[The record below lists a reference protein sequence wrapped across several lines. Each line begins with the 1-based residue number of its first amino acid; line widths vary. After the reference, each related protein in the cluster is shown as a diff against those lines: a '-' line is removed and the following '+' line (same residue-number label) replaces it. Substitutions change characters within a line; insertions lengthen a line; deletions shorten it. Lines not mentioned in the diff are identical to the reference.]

1 MKIYRII
8 SIIFVFILT
17 NNLYAQFIDVQTK
30 IDLRQIRE
38 KDHFYFDNI
47 VENINNFF
55 TENIFGTDID
65 DLGIQI
71 NLHLIF
77 ESISESDNQKI
88 INGQIIVTNRSDI
101 FSTLRGFSFSTR
113 DLNRISYDINS
124 FSSLSSL
131 LEFSAYLLIAN
142 ELDTYESKGGNE
154 YYNIALSLAHKGKE
168 SDFPR
173 GWNDRLKKCKTIKE
187 NTFLR
192 DMKYYFF
199 LAYENI
205 QDNNLENLEE
215 NIIQM
220 HEQIKLNN
228 DFIGIDTNT
237 LNFFKAYHKDI
248 INYYKKISFIE
259 GLAYLKLYDID
270 NKPIYQEA
278 IEFLNQ

>member
-1 MKIYRII
+1 M
-8 SIIFVFILT
+8 
-17 NNLYAQFIDVQTK
+17 
-30 IDLRQIRE
+30 
-38 KDHFYFDNI
+38 
-47 VENINNFF
+47 
-55 TENIFGTDID
+55 
-65 DLGIQI
+65 
-71 NLHLIF
+71 
-77 ESISESDNQKI
+77 
-88 INGQIIVTNRSDI
+88 
-101 FSTLRGFSFSTR
+101 
-113 DLNRISYDINS
+113 
-124 FSSLSSL
+124 
-131 LEFSAYLLIAN
+131 EFSAYLLIAN

-154 YYNIALSLAHKGKE
+154 YYNIALSLANKGKE
-168 SDFPR
+168 SDFSR
-173 GWNDRLKKCKTIKE
+173 GWNDRWRKCKTIKE

-205 QDNNLENLEE
+205 QDNNLEDLEE

-259 GLAYLKLYDID
+259 GLEYLKLYDID

>member
-1 MKIYRII
+1 M
-8 SIIFVFILT
+8 
-17 NNLYAQFIDVQTK
+17 
-30 IDLRQIRE
+30 
-38 KDHFYFDNI
+38 
-47 VENINNFF
+47 
-55 TENIFGTDID
+55 
-65 DLGIQI
+65 
-71 NLHLIF
+71 
-77 ESISESDNQKI
+77 
-88 INGQIIVTNRSDI
+88 
-101 FSTLRGFSFSTR
+101 
-113 DLNRISYDINS
+113 
-124 FSSLSSL
+124 
-131 LEFSAYLLIAN
+131 EFSAYLLIAN

-205 QDNNLENLEE
+205 QDNNLEDLEE

-259 GLAYLKLYDID
+259 GLEYLKLYDID

>member
-1 MKIYRII
+1 MKIYRTI

-17 NNLYAQFIDVQTK
+17 NNIYAQFIDVQTK

-38 KDHFYFDNI
+38 NDHFYFDNI

-173 GWNDRLKKCKTIKE
+173 GWNDRWRKCKTIKE

-205 QDNNLENLEE
+205 QDNNLEDLEK

-237 LNFFKAYHKDI
+237 LNFFKAYHKDV

-259 GLAYLKLYDID
+259 GLEYLKLYDID